1 MISYLEGKIIYK
13 GPRHIILLTNGVGYK
28 ISATDGYIKSINQ
41 EDDAEVFTHL
51 NVKEDALEL
60 YGFKTR
66 EELELFELLITIS
79 GVGPRAGLAIVA
91 MDSPDAIAG
100 AILNEDAKYMTQ
112 VSGIGLKTAQKIVI
126 ELQDKVA
133 KLSFE
138 PEEKKSIVDSDV
150 VSALETLG
158 YASRDVREVLRHI
171 SKDIESVEGRV
182 KEALKILGNK

>member
-1 MISYLEGKIIYK
+1 MISYLEGKVIYK
-13 GPRHIILLTNGVGYK
+13 GQRHIILLTNGVGYK
-28 ISATDGYIKSINQ
+28 VFATERYIKSLDKGGN
-41 EDDAEVFTHL
+41 AEAFTHL

-126 ELQDKVA
+126 ELQDKIA
-133 KLSFE
+133 KLSFK
-138 PEEKKSIVDSDV
+138 PEEKNSIVDSDV
-150 VSALETLG
+150 MSALETLG
-158 YASRDVREVLRHI
+158 YSQKDVREALRHVP
-171 SKDIESVEGRV
+171 KDIESVEARV
-182 KEALKILGNK
+182 REALKMLGK